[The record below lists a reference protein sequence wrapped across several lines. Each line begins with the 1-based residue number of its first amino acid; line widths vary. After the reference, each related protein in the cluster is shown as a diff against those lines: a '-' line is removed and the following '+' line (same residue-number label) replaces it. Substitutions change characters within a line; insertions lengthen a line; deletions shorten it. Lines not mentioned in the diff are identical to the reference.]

1 MFSVFLH
8 GPSKQPTHPR
18 ASLLLLSKE
27 TNFPVRLSQLSRSFS
42 FGTDFLVVLY
52 DRESL
57 PKRIAHITM
66 SPDDHQV
73 YSSTQ
78 LARIMYVR
86 VCPGVDYTEAKK
98 QAIDR
103 LDAQMGWAESRP
115 ECFKPF
121 ENARAVF
128 SFPSEIALEKIMHY
142 EAHLGREFDRTL

>member
-1 MFSVFLH
+1 
-8 GPSKQPTHPR
+8 
-18 ASLLLLSKE
+18 
-27 TNFPVRLSQLSRSFS
+27 
-42 FGTDFLVVLY
+42 
-52 DRESL
+52 
-57 PKRIAHITM
+57 
-66 SPDDHQV
+66 
-73 YSSTQ
+73 
-78 LARIMYVR
+78 MYVR

-142 EAHLGREFDRTL
+142 EAHLGREFDRTLQQIERLRRIRSGQPTQPPIEVKLST